1 MYHFCPIRWTKK
13 KEMGKGMMTRDL
25 SCPPSRGKM
34 NLYHLPGGQFG
45 NAHRNFNVLSLRPR
59 KSTWENLKYSDEFKS
74 MQIHGY
80 NKNSNKKEKHLSRH
94 QRWCW
99 RWSIHT
105 RERCAATAVRAAVE
119 KRPRCPKWKKEVVA
133 TVAQLCNFAVT
144 LCIYSGWTLWRFML
158 PYGCCK
164 KRSWLQNT
172 MFSMDLSFVW
182 NTHSLT
188 LPGRT
193 HFPAVI
199 MVARGNGGDFPLY
212 SALYFSEFLSM
223 NFNNQGERSCFK
235 HAI

>member
-99 RWSIHT
+99 QDPFTQGSVVQPLPCVLPWKNGPDVPSERRRLWRRLHSSATLPWHCVFTVGELYDGSCFHT
-105 RERCAATAVRAAVE
+105 VVV
-119 KRPRCPKWKKEVVA
+119 KKEA
-133 TVAQLCNFAVT
+133 GYKILCSAWISV
-144 LCIYSGWTLWRFML
+144 
-158 PYGCCK
+158 
-164 KRSWLQNT
+164 
-172 MFSMDLSFVW
+172 LSE
-182 NTHSLT
+182 TH
-188 LPGRT
+188 T
-193 HFPAVI
+193 HLHCLEGHI
-199 MVARGNGGDFPLY
+199 
-212 SALYFSEFLSM
+212 S
-223 NFNNQGERSCFK
+223 QQ
-235 HAI
+235 